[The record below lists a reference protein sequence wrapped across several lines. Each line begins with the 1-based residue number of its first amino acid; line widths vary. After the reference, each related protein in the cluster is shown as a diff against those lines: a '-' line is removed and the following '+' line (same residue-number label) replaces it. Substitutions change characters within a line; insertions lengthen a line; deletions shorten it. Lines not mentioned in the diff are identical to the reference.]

1 MKNTLQIKWKR
12 NKIYS
17 IHSHIHTDTYN
28 LRIAVESL
36 VISEEEKYN
45 FVRHDMKK
53 QLVLQN

>member
-17 IHSHIHTDTYN
+17 IYSHIHTGTYN
-28 LRIAVESL
+28 LRIAVESF
-36 VISEEEKYN
+36 VINEEEKYN
-45 FVRHDMKK
+45 FIRQDMKK